1 MPTGNTQ
8 LAQEP
13 YVRDRQDR
21 FLDSYSI
28 LGSIRSATEVAGLGR
43 RIVHGWISEDKYGFK
58 ERFEESKH
66 NFRESLQDLAVERVK
81 EQGAKDN
88 PVLLITL
95 LNAHWGEKYRPQTS
109 NAQEEAKDVLLE
121 MKKSFQRSLK
131 PTETIIDVTES
142 VEEKVEKILEN
153 KKK

>member
-58 ERFEESKH
+58 ERFEEAKH
-66 NFRESLQDLAVERVK
+66 NFREMLQDLAVERVK

-95 LNAHWGEKYRPQTS
+95 LNAHWGEKYRPQVAGTD
-109 NAQEEAKDVLLE
+109 EAARDLMME
-121 MKKSFQRSLK
+121 MRKSFKSINQ
-131 PTETIIDVTES
+131 PNDIIDVEITA
-142 VEEKVEKILEN
+142 EEEVQNLLEN
-153 KKK
+153 KKG